1 MRLELAEE
9 LRPLVDDIHD
19 LDIRADFV
27 SETEALQRY
36 LDRGFGNSYDF
47 NQSP

>member
-1 MRLELAEE
+1 MLEA
-9 LRPLVDDIHD
+9 RKA

-27 SETEALQRY
+27 SDDLAMKIY

-47 NQSP
+47 EQTP